1 MYRGYR
7 EWRQELRIDLGC
19 CETAVL
25 YVHVDNN
32 KMLSNMRSLGNGR
45 GWVSSEQDTELPAVV
60 SPDPLCFGVGVWTI
74 ALHSTLHIPPAVL
87 LVVAC

>member
-1 MYRGYR
+1 
-7 EWRQELRIDLGC
+7 
-19 CETAVL
+19 
-25 YVHVDNN
+25 
-32 KMLSNMRSLGNGR
+32 MRSLGNGR